1 MKEYYESMNQWFD
14 IIDIR
19 VKNSAFYNV
28 LAIYQDKVF
37 KGSIYGVPIKIDTR
51 VGY

>member
-1 MKEYYESMNQWFD
+1 MFFEPYKRNKQLQTYC
-14 IIDIR
+14 
-19 VKNSAFYNV
+19 KNSAFYNV